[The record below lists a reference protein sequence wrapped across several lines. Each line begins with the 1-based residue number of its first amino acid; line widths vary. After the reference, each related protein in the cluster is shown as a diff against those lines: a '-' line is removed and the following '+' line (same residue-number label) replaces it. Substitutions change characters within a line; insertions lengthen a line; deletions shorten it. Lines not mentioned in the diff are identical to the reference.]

1 MMALIIEAVGKCTT
15 RRRKAGVVELLE
27 TVSGIDHNVEDT
39 ANSKEVCWKEEALE
53 ELLTW
58 ISRVS

>member
-15 RRRKAGVVELLE
+15 RRRKGGVVELLE

-39 ANSKEVCWKEEALE
+39 ANSKEVCWK
-53 ELLTW
+53 
-58 ISRVS
+58 